1 MKLINLVKTDIN
13 KVILSYGFWISVV
26 ITTLLCFTSTLYVD
40 NNNKEY
46 TIIEVL
52 MNFNKD
58 WLLSNI
64 SYEAVKVME
73 VGLDNKLSM
82 FVTIVSAFPF
92 ISSFCDEI
100 NSNFIRY
107 VILRGGKIKYYIS
120 KLLCSMITGGMA
132 IALGYGIFC
141 IIVSNIFPS
150 INEYPSQYLA
160 LYLALYNEEITHYGQ
175 SLFTK
180 NYYEIGNIVI
190 IISFLIQMFLY
201 GAYATIP
208 SYILSSFIRN
218 KYVLLSIPFILKYI
232 FDMWC
237 SKVNILIWV
246 EGKIKNKIII
256 FLSNYCNL
264 EILKGLFINKYIYI
278 YVFSYIIIAILAGV
292 IFSNIMKRRVDFG
305 Q

>member
-107 VILRGGKIKYYIS
+107 VILLFLFKCFYMVHMLQFLHTYY
-120 KLLCSMITGGMA
+120 LL
-132 IALGYGIFC
+132 L
-141 IIVSNIFPS
+141 
-150 INEYPSQYLA
+150 
-160 LYLALYNEEITHYGQ
+160 
-175 SLFTK
+175 
-180 NYYEIGNIVI
+180 
-190 IISFLIQMFLY
+190 
-201 GAYATIP
+201 
-208 SYILSSFIRN
+208 
-218 KYVLLSIPFILKYI
+218 
-232 FDMWC
+232 
-237 SKVNILIWV
+237 
-246 EGKIKNKIII
+246 
-256 FLSNYCNL
+256 
-264 EILKGLFINKYIYI
+264 
-278 YVFSYIIIAILAGV
+278 
-292 IFSNIMKRRVDFG
+292 
-305 Q
+305 